1 MEKVKELLGSLEN
14 NGMHA
19 LFVPSAGEA
28 ATTVLNM
35 IPEGATVGIGGSV
48 TIRQLGLPEA
58 LVKRGNTV
66 FEHWKP
72 GLSADERNKAARD
85 AMEADYYLSSSNAVT
100 MDGKLVNTDN
110 TGNRVA
116 SLVFGPKQ
124 VIVVLG
130 INKIVSGVDAGI
142 KRIKQ
147 RAAPLNCQRRQDD
160 TPCAKGKECTDCN
173 SPDRLCRVTSII
185 EKKTRGIE
193 ALWVIIVGQELGY

>member
-1 MEKVKELLGSLEN
+1 MKEIKDLLNSLRS
-14 NGMHA
+14 NGMNA
-19 LFVPSAGEA
+19 LFVPSAQQA
-28 ATTVLNM
+28 KKTVLEM
-35 IPEGATVGIGGSV
+35 IPKEAKVGIGGSV
-48 TIRQLGLPEA
+48 TIRQVGLLEA

-66 FEHWKP
+66 FEHWNP
-72 GLSADERNKAARD
+72 ELTADERKKAARD

-116 SLVFGPKQ
+116 ALVFGPKQ

-130 INKIVSGVDAGI
+130 INKIVSGVDDAI

-147 RAAPLNCQRRQDD
+147 RAAPLNCQRRQDN